1 MFLRLSS
8 CQLNLTT
15 KQCSNPSLYGGTL
28 DLVENFIL
36 QSYDTKYAD
45 TLISIG
51 QTLAPNTNSR
61 TSHSGLNI
69 DQNTREGQTKET
81 KRCSWINVGSSAA
94 TGPSLGTVPEGSK
107 KIITVFARDTF
118 QRLIYSEQ
126 LIGTG

>member
-1 MFLRLSS
+1 MTVTISELVVPKDELSNYHKNMYDMFLRLSS

-69 DQNTREGQTKET
+69 DQNTREG
-81 KRCSWINVGSSAA
+81 
-94 TGPSLGTVPEGSK
+94 
-107 KIITVFARDTF
+107 
-118 QRLIYSEQ
+118 
-126 LIGTG
+126 